1 MGNLIYLDNAA
12 TTKPYPEAVAKAKE
26 IMTIGWGNPSSEHGF
41 GAQAKCEIE
50 KSREIISAALGAQPK
65 EIYFTSGGTEADNL
79 AIFGACTAGAGGHIV
94 TTAVEHSAVA
104 KTVRNLRREH
114 GFEIS
119 YIPLKNGGLDLE
131 LLEKSVTDETL
142 LVSVM
147 LVDNEVGTIFPLAV
161 VSRIIKRKNPKVLLH
176 CDAVQG
182 FGKIPFAVNE
192 LGVDLLSISAHK
204 IHGIQ
209 GSGALYVKE
218 GTQLF
223 ARQFGG
229 GQEKSLRSGT
239 ESVPLIAAFGEATR
253 ITFERMDDSLAQ
265 MTSMRDYCIAELRRH
280 FNSVRI
286 LTDEACAPHI
296 VSFTLPGV
304 DAQETVRQ
312 LGAQG
317 ICISNGAA
325 CKSNEPPNP
334 NKRGQALTSYG
345 LTDAQIRSTLRVS
358 LCAENT
364 RADID
369 ALIAALGAATASFA
383 PFL

>member
-1 MGNLIYLDNAA
+1 MEKLVYLDNAA
-12 TTKPYPEAVAKAKE
+12 TTKPYPEAAAKAAE
-26 IMTIGWGNPSSEHGF
+26 IMSLGWGNPSSEYEF
-41 GAQAKCEIE
+41 GVQAKREIA
-50 KSREIISAALGAQPK
+50 KSREIIANTLGAQPK
-65 EIYFTSGGTEADNL
+65 EIYFTSGGTESDNL
-79 AIFGACTAGAGGHIV
+79 AILGTCTAGAGRHVV

-114 GFEIS
+114 GFEAD

-131 LLEKSVTDETL
+131 LLDRAVTDKTA

-147 LVDNEVGTIFPLAV
+147 LVGNEVGTIFPIAE
-161 VSRIIKRKNPKVLLH
+161 VSRIVKRKNPKVLLH

-182 FGKIPFAVNE
+182 FGKIPFMVDE

-204 IHGIQ
+204 IRGIQ
-209 GSGALYVKE
+209 GAGALYVKA
-218 GTQLF
+218 GTPVF

-229 GQEKSLRSGT
+229 GQERGLRSGT

-253 ITFERMDDSLAQ
+253 ITFVRMGDSIAR
-265 MTSMRDYCIAELRRH
+265 MTTVRDYCIAELRRY
-280 FNSVRI
+280 FNGIRI
-286 LTDEACAPHI
+286 LSDEACAPHI
-296 VSFTLPGV
+296 VSFTLPGI
-304 DAQETVRQ
+304 DAQETVRR

-334 NKRGQALTSYG
+334 DKREQALASYG

-364 RADID
+364 CEDID
-369 ALIAALGAATASFA
+369 ALIAALG
-383 PFL
+383 